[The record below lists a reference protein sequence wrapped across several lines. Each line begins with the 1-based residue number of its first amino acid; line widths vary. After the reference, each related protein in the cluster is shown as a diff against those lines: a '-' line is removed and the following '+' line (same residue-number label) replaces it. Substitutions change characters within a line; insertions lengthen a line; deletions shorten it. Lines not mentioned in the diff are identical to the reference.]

1 MFYTAVRY
9 RWADETSDH
18 MLPAYDED
26 LNRNRMMGML
36 DDNLDGKLQKAELKG
51 QMGEML
57 LKYFD
62 VLDKDHDGSLDKA
75 ELAEAG
81 KLMGPMRRRQAEAA
95 PPTSVATTGK
105 GGR

>member
-1 MFYTAVRY
+1 
-9 RWADETSDH
+9 
-18 MLPAYDED
+18 MLPAYDEEM
-26 LNRNRMMGML
+26 NRNRMMGML

-62 VLDKDHDGSLDKA
+62 ALDKNHDGAIDKA

-95 PPTSVATTGK
+95 PAPAPAGDSGK